1 MKKVT
6 FTLIVFLLGLTSCHI
21 PSKVTL
27 GGTGGR
33 TAYNTALQ
41 MTNNEQMLLNLVR
54 LRYLDI
60 PFFLDVANI
69 TTQFTY
75 RSSASPTF
83 PIPGFNSDNPFTLG
97 GELFWQNQPTLQF
110 VPLEGKAFA
119 QQILNPIDLHTIQQ
133 LIYSGWDVDRVFR
146 VVIQNFDDL
155 PNAPEASGP
164 LPELIPRHRQF
175 LEASQLLRYFQMRG
189 ALQVGVRIDR
199 RKSKNAEDKV
209 YTMQIAFPDE
219 GEEAEKLAKLLSGA
233 RTINGNFVLNMELG
247 FNLRG
252 RIGVMPRSILSC
264 MYYLSESVDLPSED
278 VEKGVVAQMVGPSG
292 ELFDWKQVLGELM
305 HISSCS
311 VEPKDAYVKV
321 KYRNHWFYI
330 NNTDLE
336 SKKTFVLLLQLYNLQ
351 AGQAAQS
358 PPPILTLPLG

>member
-1 MKKVT
+1 MSRIAFSIIVL
-6 FTLIVFLLGLTSCHI
+6 LIGLTSCHI
-21 PSKVTL
+21 PSTVTL
-27 GGTGGR
+27 GGQGGR
-33 TAYNTALQ
+33 TSYNTALQ
-41 MTNNEQMLLNLVR
+41 VTNNQQMLLNLVR

-75 RSSASPTF
+75 RSSATPIF
-83 PIPGFNSDNPFTLG
+83 PIPGFDKDNPFTLG
-97 GELFWQNQPTLQF
+97 GEFFWQSQPTLQF
-110 VPLEGKAFA
+110 VPLEGQAFA
-119 QQILNPIDLHTIQQ
+119 RQILNSIDLHTIQQ
-133 LIYSGWDVDRVFR
+133 LIYSGWDVDRVLR

-164 LPELIPRHRQF
+164 LPELVPKHKQF

-189 ALQVGVRIDR
+189 SLQVGVRVE
-199 RKSKNAEDKV
+199 KKKKNDEKI

-219 GEEAEKLAKLLSGA
+219 GAEAEKLSKLLSGS

-264 MYYLSESVDLPSED
+264 MYYLSESVELPKED
-278 VEKGVVAQMVGPSG
+278 VDKGIVHVTRGPEG
-292 ELFDWKQVLGELM
+292 ELFDWKQVLHELM
-305 HISSCS
+305 QIKSSP
-311 VEPKDAYVKV
+311 VEPRDAYIKV

-330 NNTDLE
+330 DNTDLE
-336 SKKTFVLLLQLYNLQ
+336 SKKTFVLLLQLYNFQ
-351 AGQAAQS
+351 AGQASKS
-358 PPPILTLPLG
+358 PPPVLTLPLG